1 MDDVRKPDKADTI
14 SDLGWPLAEVSS
26 EATRRLCEQG
36 QTVAKTMTDW
46 STEVSQFLSHRA
58 GRNSEAIG
66 RVTKC
71 QSLPEVFAIQVD
83 GSQQQ
88 HPWRSDGANQTRLD
102 MAISRRTDEPTAFII
117 PVG

>member
-66 RVTKC
+66 RMTKC
-71 QSLPEVFAIQVD
+71 QSLPEIFAIQTQWVQDAVD
-83 GSQQQ
+83 
-88 HPWRSDGANQTRLD
+88 DYTREMSKLMEVNSNILGGL
-102 MAISRRTDEPTAFII
+102 MAPIKRA
-117 PVG
+117 